1 MSLIARDSSTV
12 NPIEAVS
19 GIGVVKSA
27 YHYQSQGATLRR
39 FLLLLIPR
47 SHSQAKIPFLRASK
61 FRTLGCFGCVGC
73 SILRPPE
80 GVRYKVKRTG
90 KGENGERGREDRQ
103 ELGRATRGNGGTGRI
118 ACATGKQRRQAGCA
132 RCVDGVDVHDAL
144 SGTACRAPTG
154 RKLKGDGGRPVVR
167 ETKQKS
173 RQDARRYSGEG
184 NVKRE
189 RAHFQISSLDGRLRA
204 TSFDLHF

>member
-1 MSLIARDSSTV
+1 M
-12 NPIEAVS
+12 
-19 GIGVVKSA
+19 KSA

-73 SILRPPE
+73 PILRPPE
-80 GVRYKVKRTG
+80 GSATKSREPTKARTG
-90 KGENGERGREDRQ
+90 NEVGRTA
-103 ELGRATRGNGGTGRI
+103 ELGCAPRGDGGTGRI